1 MAAAYRAAYNGGMLL
16 ATMALGALAL
26 YYFGVR
32 AGLWCAGA
40 TLVLC
45 VLALAAPRYASAI
58 HAFIA
63 AGAIAL
69 WRIGSRR
76 PRPPDAVV
84 AVRLARAALRRAWSV
99 ARALLAGGGE
109 DR

>member
-1 MAAAYRAAYNGGMLL
+1 MLFAALVLGG
-16 ATMALGALAL
+16 LAL

-32 AGLWCAGA
+32 PALWTAGA

-45 VLALAAPRYASAI
+45 LLALFVPRYATAI

-63 AGAIAL
+63 AGAVAL
-69 WRIGSRR
+69 WQVGSRR

-84 AVRLARAALRRAWSV
+84 AVRLIRSAVSRAWRT
-99 ARALLAGGGE
+99 ARSLLGRDDE
-109 DR
+109 R